1 MADVGGTK
9 KKSVTVLLAE
19 PLWSK
24 YINIENAP
32 KDTRIIWWLIAIIK
46 VDVKSINGFSKNKI
60 TKAWNKKPPIAWYI
74 LLTGRGKLFVIFF
87 CHKVAAVTD
96 NNEINAAITAV
107 VGRLDPI
114 SNPRTKTAPK
124 KPKRTPIHCLHV
136 TFSFNNGPAKE
147 LVNIGCNV
155 TINAAIPVG
164 NPLETEKKTPPK

>member
-9 KKSVTVLLAE
+9 KKRVTVLLAE
-19 PLWSK
+19 PLLSK

-46 VDVKSINGFSKNKI
+46 VDVKSINGFSKSKI
-60 TKAWNKKPPIAWYI
+60 IKAWNKKPPIAWYI

-96 NNEINAAITAV
+96 IKEINVAITPI

-114 SNPRTKTAPK
+114 SNPKTKIAPK
-124 KPKRTPIHCLHV
+124 KPKRTPTHCLHV
-136 TFSFNNGPAKE
+136 TFSFNRGPAKQ
-147 LVNIGCNV
+147 LVSIGCNV
-155 TINAAIPVG
+155 TINAAIPAG
-164 NPLETEKKTPPK
+164 KPFEIEKKTPPK